1 MSCSCP
7 GPSGG
12 RCSTCRAS
20 TAHARTADVPAGPG
34 VEWGVYTPGP
44 LRDLVSKLAAERRM
58 SRSALAAR
66 ALGIGLYHI
75 QKGGLFRA
83 SED

>member
-20 TAHARTADVPAGPG
+20 AAHARAVDLPAGPG

-44 LRDLVSKLAAERRM
+44 LRDLTSKLAAERGM
-58 SRSALAAR
+58 SRSALADR
-66 ALGIGLYHI
+66 ALRIGLYHI
-75 QKGGLFRA
+75 QKGGLFRV